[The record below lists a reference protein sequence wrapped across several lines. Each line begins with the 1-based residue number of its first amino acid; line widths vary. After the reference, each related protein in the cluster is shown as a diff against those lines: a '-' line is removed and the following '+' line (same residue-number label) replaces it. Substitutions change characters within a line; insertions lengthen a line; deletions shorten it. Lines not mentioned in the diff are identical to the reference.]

1 MAGTESQLTTLSA
14 LIETS
19 AADSVRLSSEISGHE
34 GDLVTGQGT
43 DWNRLEQIGL
53 GVERVESRCKF
64 QGIKMNQGESSSK
77 TLGPHIS

>member
-34 GDLVTGQGT
+34 GDLVTQQGT
-43 DWNRLEQIGL
+43 DWNRVELE
-53 GVERVESRCKF
+53 ENE
-64 QGIKMNQGESSSK
+64 
-77 TLGPHIS
+77 